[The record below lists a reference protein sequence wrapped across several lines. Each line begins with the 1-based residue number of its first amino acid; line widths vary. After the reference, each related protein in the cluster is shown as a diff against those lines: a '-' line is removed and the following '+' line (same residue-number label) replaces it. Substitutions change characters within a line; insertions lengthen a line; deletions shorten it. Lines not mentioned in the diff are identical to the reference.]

1 MAHGYLSVQDTR
13 GDKDYLRNIGDIL
26 KALLDRGEENGAPP
40 DKGGALV
47 LQKKGNTA
55 EVYKKPDPQD
65 DREWTISKK
74 RCWRFSWCI

>member
-26 KALLDRGEENGAPP
+26 KLLLDRGEENGAPP

-47 LQKKGNTA
+47 LQKKEILQKYIKNQILRMI
-55 EVYKKPDPQD
+55 EVDH
-65 DREWTISKK
+65 
-74 RCWRFSWCI
+74 